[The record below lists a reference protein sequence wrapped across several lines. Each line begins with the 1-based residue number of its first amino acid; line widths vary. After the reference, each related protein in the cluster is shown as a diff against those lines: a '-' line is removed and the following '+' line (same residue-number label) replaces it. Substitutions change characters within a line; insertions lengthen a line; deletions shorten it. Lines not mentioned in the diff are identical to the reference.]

1 MGSSLLLKGGAN
13 TPKSVVETFSISH
26 SFSVGDVVRF
36 DTAAGQWVKSQA
48 NTAENSEVVGVVSAS
63 SAGQFD
69 VTYAGYITIPTITNN
84 YPVLFLDSAVAG
96 GLTASPPSA
105 IGTVVKPV
113 LTKSTSGSGY
123 VVTNYLGT
131 QIGGS
136 STVSIDEIQP
146 VGTVVPFAGS
156 VVPDSWLACDGNS
169 YAVGTYPQLYAKLQN
184 SSGDRAPAYGY
195 VAEFGVNTTT
205 YATWWSNVSAG
216 DTILYSPTQTDL
228 IAATV
233 TTYSLIGRV
242 LAKSAS
248 SLTVQVYAKY
258 VSDTGVK
265 NSRFEYP
272 NVIPS
277 TVGWFAAFAP
287 TAGKTIYEDLNST
300 SRRANGAGQPSA
312 AVSTVSVTHFNTPDL
327 RGRFA
332 IGTNTANIPE
342 ADANDGNNYSAIAG
356 LYPLGSQGGQEAT
369 PAGTGVQLKADS
381 PNAFV
386 TPGTNGLVVNMPPYT
401 AVRYIIKATPYT
413 RAAIIDGLD
422 LPYPNL
428 LVSDLRDGTLR
439 PGGSGEDLLF
449 KTNTGS
455 SGVERMRLSND
466 GRLGIGMSPALS
478 GQMLSASKDG
488 NENTRISVYN
498 ANTGNAAIASLHL
511 NNNVA
516 NGYVALYGSNASS
529 HANMT
534 SLENSSSG
542 GGLLLY
548 SASPNGLIQFKVGSG
563 VERMR
568 LSKEGYLGIGSGGV
582 SPLAALDVNGN
593 GNQIWIRPGPG
604 GAIVGATAG
613 LKLEYSTTLQGVIQ
627 AYDYTSTGTANRLA
641 LNPNGGGVGV
651 GLTAPTDN
659 FSLHV
664 KQASNGAI
672 AFGSQTVYGV
682 LGIDGSSNMVLNA
695 WSGHVFQMG
704 GNEKVRFASD
714 GKVGIG
720 TTAPQ
725 NLFVISAGGTS
736 GIECTPGLEANLST
750 IQAIHRGTS
759 SYDTLDF
766 RGSGFKFRIGIT
778 EKIGI
783 NSTGDVSI
791 VSTTASGSS
800 KTTGAL
806 TVAGGLGVAGAIYA
820 GGLQANTVTASDATA
835 SNSTTTGSLIV
846 NGGAGIAGTV
856 NAAGVSAGTGTFT
869 SLTATNFSL
878 TNALSVTSLSSGD
891 ITTSGNVTIST
902 ATDAT
907 SSTSAPLKVS
917 GGVGIAKKL
926 FVGSTDASTSISSG
940 ALVVSG
946 GAGIG
951 GAVYAVGVTSSGAI
965 RVTDTTA
972 STASNTG
979 ALTVAGGAGISGAV
993 YAAGVTSSGAIR
1005 ITATTASTA
1014 SNTGALTVAGGAG
1027 VAGALY
1033 VGGGIT
1039 AARLDVSGGIK
1050 LTSGGFN
1057 TSTFVNIT
1065 DTAPSTSTVTGALI
1079 VAGGAGIS
1087 GAVYAVG
1094 VTSSGAIRV
1103 TDTTASTA
1111 SNTGAL
1117 TVGGGVGV
1125 AGALYVAARATANT
1139 ITTANG
1145 ISFGA
1150 GSASMPVP
1158 AGNAPM
1164 FAVRAWACLQWSGT
1178 AFTNSASG
1186 NIQNFTVDASARLV
1200 TLNYA
1205 TNMPSSNYAAYA
1217 SGSRLTNGDFVRT
1230 QITQSALGSL
1240 QVRIEGA
1247 DGSQILDNT
1256 GTRLTDLF
1264 VIVVA

>member
-48 NTAENSEVVGVVSAS
+48 DTAENSEVVGVVSAS

-69 VTYAGYITIPTITNN
+69 VTYAGYISIPTITNN

-136 STVSIDEIQP
+136 STVAIDEIQP
-146 VGTVVPFAGS
+146 VGTIMPFAGS
-156 VVPDSWLACDGNS
+156 AIPDSWLACDGNS
-169 YAVGTYPQLYAKLQN
+169 YAVSAYPNLYTKLQN

-195 VAEFGVNTTT
+195 VVEIGVNTTT
-205 YATWWSNVSAG
+205 YATWFSSVAVG
-216 DTILYSPTQTDL
+216 DTILYSPTAADL
-228 IAATV
+228 TPSTV

-242 LAKSAS
+242 LAKGTAS
-248 SLTVQVYAKY
+248 VTVQVFPKY
-258 VSDTGVK
+258 DSTTK
-265 NSRFEYP
+265 NFVVP

-277 TVGWFAAFAP
+277 TVGWLAAFLP
-287 TAGKTIYEDLNST
+287 VTSTTIYDNLNGT
-300 SRRANGAGQPSA
+300 QRRGNAAGQPTA

-332 IGTNTANIPE
+332 IGTNTSALGDLE
-342 ADANDGNNYSAIAG
+342 GDSANYSAISG
-356 LYPLGSQGGQEAT
+356 IYSIGSEGGQEFVVAT
-369 PAGTGVQLKADS
+369 PVTIKSAATGTD
-381 PNAFV
+381 
-386 TPGTNGLVVNMPPYT
+386 VNVINNIGASSNIANIPPYT
-401 AVRYIIKATPYT
+401 VVRYIIKASPYT

-466 GRLGIGMSPALS
+466 GRLGIGMSPAIS
-478 GQMLSASKDG
+478 GQMLSASKAG

-498 ANTGNAAIASLHL
+498 ANTTGNAAIASLHL
-511 NNNVA
+511 NNNVT
-516 NGYVALYGSNASS
+516 NGYVALYGNNAGS

-534 SLENSSSG
+534 SLENDSTG

-548 SASPNGLIQFKVGSG
+548 SGSANGPIQFKLGG
-563 VERMR
+563 GTERMR

-582 SPLAALDVNGN
+582 SPLAALDVHGN
-593 GNQIWIRPGPG
+593 GNQIWIRPGSG
-604 GAIVGATAG
+604 GAIAGATAG
-613 LKLEYSTTLQGVIQ
+613 LKLEYSTIWQGVIQ
-627 AYDYTSTGTANRLA
+627 AYDYTSTGTPNRLA
-641 LNPNGGGVGV
+641 LNPSGGGVGV
-651 GLTAPTDN
+651 GFTAPTDI

-682 LGIDGSSNMVLNA
+682 LGMDGSNNMVLNS

-720 TTAPQ
+720 TNSPQ
-725 NLFVISAGGTS
+725 NLFVVSAGGTS

-750 IQAIHRGTS
+750 IQAINRNTS
-759 SYDTLDF
+759 NYDTLDL
-766 RGSGFKFRIGIT
+766 RGSSFKFRIGTT

-791 VSTTASGSS
+791 LSTTASTSS

-820 GGLQANTVTASDATA
+820 GGLQANTVTASDTTA
-835 SNSTTTGSLIV
+835 STSTTTGSLIV
-846 NGGAGIAGTV
+846 QGGAGIAGTV

-878 TNALSVTSLSSGD
+878 TNALTVTSLTSGAISSSGT
-891 ITTSGNVTIST
+891 IEFTNV
-902 ATDAT
+902 TDAT
-907 SSTSAPLKVS
+907 SSSSGAVKVS
-917 GGVGIAKKL
+917 GGAGIAKKL
-926 FVGSTDASTSISSG
+926 FVGSNTDSTSITSG

-965 RVTDTTA
+965 RVTAGTPSSSTT
-972 STASNTG
+972 TG
-979 ALTVAGGAGISGAV
+979 ALTVSGGV
-993 YAAGVTSSGAIR
+993 GVT
-1005 ITATTASTA
+1005 
-1014 SNTGALTVAGGAG
+1014 
-1027 VAGALY
+1027 GALY
-1033 VGGGIT
+1033 VG
-1039 AARLDVSGGIK
+1039 
-1050 LTSGGFN
+1050 
-1057 TSTFVNIT
+1057 
-1065 DTAPSTSTVTGALI
+1065 
-1079 VAGGAGIS
+1079 
-1087 GAVYAVG
+1087 
-1094 VTSSGAIRV
+1094 
-1103 TDTTASTA
+1103 
-1111 SNTGAL
+1111 
-1117 TVGGGVGV
+1117 
-1125 AGALYVAARATANT
+1125 ARATANA
-1139 ITTANG
+1139 ITTTTG
-1145 ISFGA
+1145 ISFGT

-1158 AGNAPM
+1158 AGDAPM
-1164 FAVRAWACLQWSGT
+1164 FAVRAWASLQWTGT
-1178 AFTNSASG
+1178 QFNIGNSG
-1186 NIQNFTVDASARLV
+1186 NIQSISWSVGSKTV
-1200 TLNYA
+1200 TLNFA
-1205 TNMPSSNYAAYA
+1205 TNMPTSNYAVCA
-1217 SGSRLTNGDFVRT
+1217 SGARLSAGDFTRT
-1230 QITQSALGSL
+1230 TFSTTAMGSVT
-1240 QVRIEGA
+1240 VRIEGM
-1247 DGSQILDNT
+1247 DGSQILDNSSS
-1256 GTRLTDLF
+1256 RLIDLS